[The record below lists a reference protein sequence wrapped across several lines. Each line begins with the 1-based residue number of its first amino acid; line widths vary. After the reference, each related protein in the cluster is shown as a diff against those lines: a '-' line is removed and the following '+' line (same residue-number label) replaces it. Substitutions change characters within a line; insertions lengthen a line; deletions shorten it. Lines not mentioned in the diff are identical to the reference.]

1 MPLPLALAPTA
12 PFATVRVALQRAGY
26 TPEQLAER
34 IGMPDLQHFRARQ
47 DGRETGTGTDDA
59 LGVLIRL
66 FLDEEPLPEAL
77 VRERLGDDM
86 VAALR
91 ELDLLRVAEDGAC
104 EATALVYPF
113 EALLL
118 ASDRCRHASAS
129 LPDDI
134 VYPAI
139 TASTAHFLAMLPTEP
154 CDALLELCAG
164 TGVAALQSAPRCGH
178 VWATDIAE
186 RSVHFARFNA
196 RLNGIDNATVE
207 CGDVYHAV
215 KGLTFDRIVAH
226 PPYVANAE
234 MRVVFRD
241 GGQDGEQVT
250 RAIVQGLHGHLR
262 PGGSL
267 HCTCAVTDR
276 TDRQFEQRAR
286 DWLGE
291 AQAEYDVF
299 FFPQTWHDTVSFYV
313 KRAVDGHI
321 SFAGVGDRLALM
333 RELGVE
339 RIVYGSF
346 VLVRHEVARAPL
358 TERRGVGPT
367 TTGADVERF
376 IRWQRATADAAV
388 AERLLDLPLTA
399 GADAEFM
406 LDHRQLDG
414 SWQAVSCR
422 LRSSTPFPSEVE
434 VAPWIA
440 ALLARLDGTRAV
452 RELLGELRDE
462 EMAPEEVPLHEM
474 AQLLRALVAV
484 RLLVLPAAQA
494 AAPWW
499 RESSTAS
506 STLAK

>member
-1 MPLPLALAPTA
+1 MSLPLSLAPA
-12 PFATVRVALQRAGY
+12 EPFVTVRTALRRAGY

-47 DGRETGTGTDDA
+47 DGREVGTGIDDA
-59 LGVLIRL
+59 LGVVIRL
-66 FLDEEPLPEAL
+66 FLDEESLPVDL
-77 VRERLGDDM
+77 VRDRLGDQTVSAM
-86 VAALR
+86 R
-91 ELDLLRVAEDGAC
+91 ELDLLRVDELGAC
-104 EATALVYPF
+104 EPTALLYPF
-113 EALLL
+113 QSLLL
-118 ASDRCRHASAS
+118 ASDRCRLTNAS

-139 TASTAHFLAMLPTEP
+139 TASTAHFLSMLPTEP
-154 CDALLELCAG
+154 CDAMLELCAG
-164 TGVAALQSAPRCGH
+164 TGVAALTSAPYCGH

-207 CGDVYHAV
+207 CGDVYAPV
-215 KGLTFDRIVAH
+215 QGLTFDRIVAH
-226 PPYVANAE
+226 PPYVANPE

-276 TDRQFEQRAR
+276 TDRPFELRAR
-286 DWLGE
+286 DWLGD

-313 KRAVDGHI
+313 KRALDGHI
-321 SFAGVGDRLALM
+321 SFGGVGDRLALM

-339 RIVYGSF
+339 RVVYGSF
-346 VLVRHEVARAPL
+346 VLVRHEADRAPI
-358 TERRGVGPT
+358 TERRGIGPT
-367 TTGADVERF
+367 TSGADVERF
-376 IRWQRATADAAV
+376 IRWQRHTADVAV
-388 AERLLDLPLTA
+388 AERLLDVPLVA
-399 GADAEFM
+399 AADAEFM

-422 LRSSTPFPSEVE
+422 LRCSAPFPAEVE

-440 ALLARLDGTRAV
+440 ALMAAWTGSTARGGVLKDL
-452 RELLGELRDE
+452 REEG
-462 EMAPEEVPLHEM
+462 MAPEEVPLHEM

-484 RLLVLPAAQA
+484 RLLELPGDQA